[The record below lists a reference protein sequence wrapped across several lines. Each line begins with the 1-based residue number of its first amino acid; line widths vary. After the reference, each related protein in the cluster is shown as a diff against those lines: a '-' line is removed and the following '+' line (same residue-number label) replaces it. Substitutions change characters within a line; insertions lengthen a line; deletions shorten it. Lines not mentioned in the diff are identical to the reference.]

1 MNIPTD
7 QDPITTVASWLD
19 AAAASESFNPTAA
32 ALATVEASGAP
43 RVRMVLLKGIDAEGV
58 VFYTNLESA
67 KGRQLAAD
75 PRAALCLYWKSLRRQ
90 VRVEGAVVAVSETE
104 ADAYFASRDRGS
116 KIGAWASRQSAPLES
131 RAALEAAVADTARR
145 FGDAEVP
152 RPAFWSGFRLV
163 PETIELWWEL
173 PSRLHERV
181 AFARRPAGGWDHRLL
196 YP

>member
-7 QDPITTVASWLD
+7 QDPITTVASLLD

-116 KIGAWASRQSAPLES
+116 KIGAWASRQ
-131 RAALEAAVADTARR
+131 
-145 FGDAEVP
+145 
-152 RPAFWSGFRLV
+152 
-163 PETIELWWEL
+163 
-173 PSRLHERV
+173 
-181 AFARRPAGGWDHRLL
+181 
-196 YP
+196 

>member
-7 QDPITTVASWLD
+7 QDPITTVAAWLD
-19 AAAASESFNPTAA
+19 AAAASETFNPTAA
-32 ALATVEASGAP
+32 ALATVDASGAP
-43 RVRMVLLKGIDAEGV
+43 KVRMVLLKGIDARGV

-67 KGRQLAAD
+67 KGRDLAAD

-90 VRVEGAVVAVSETE
+90 VRIEGAVQAVAEAE

-116 KIGAWASRQSAPLES
+116 QIGAWASRQSAPLDS
-131 RAALEAAVADTARR
+131 RAELEAAVADTAQR
-145 FGDAEVP
+145 FGDHEVP

-163 PETIELWWEL
+163 PAMIELWWEL

-181 AFARRPAGGWDHRLL
+181 AFTRRPAGDWDHQLM